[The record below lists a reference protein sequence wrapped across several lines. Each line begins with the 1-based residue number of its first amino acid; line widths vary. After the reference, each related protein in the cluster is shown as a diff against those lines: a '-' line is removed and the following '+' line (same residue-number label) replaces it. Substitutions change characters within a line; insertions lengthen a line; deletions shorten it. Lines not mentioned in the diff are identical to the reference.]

1 MAMTAI
7 KYNGESV
14 MKLLDI
20 TKHNETFAV
29 IRVEDLGIME
39 VTGNFAA
46 INELINGRLEELDID
61 KLSCEYAVIL
71 FDGWET
77 SHCTQSQTGKW
88 HLVYQFNMK
97 DGYMNLW

>member
-1 MAMTAI
+1 MAMVAI
-7 KYNGESV
+7 KYNGESA
-14 MKLLDI
+14 MRLLDI
-20 TKHNETFAV
+20 TKHNKTFAV

-88 HLVYQFNMK
+88 QLVHQFNMK
-97 DGYMNLW
+97 DGFMNLW